1 MLQLRLPILYGFNN
15 HLRLI
20 TLILFLNQQVL
31 LSGKSGFAAEQ
42 TKITKEM
49 GPWFFARMSP
59 VRTVPACQRDVS
71 PAKRKG
77 LLSMIED
84 CSDSTSQEVIAGS
97 SPSGFSRAQVRAA
110 VSYYRSLA
118 QISED
123 ADPLLFWKANDVSGS
138 ILAPLVEAAAEVLAI
153 PATEAI
159 CERIFRRAGEVL
171 TKYRMSLLGRNFE
184 HILMANHNAP
194 KWQGV
199 KGVDIPVLNEVDD
212 SIDAAAH

>member
-1 MLQLRLPILYGFNN
+1 MADRVNIECLGACADESE
-15 HLRLI
+15 
-20 TLILFLNQQVL
+20 VA
-31 LSGKSGFAAEQ
+31 LS
-42 TKITKEM
+42 
-49 GPWFFARMSP
+49 
-59 VRTVPACQRDVS
+59 DVS

-110 VSYYRSLA
+110 ISYYRSLA

-138 ILAPLVEAAAEVLAI
+138 MLAPLVEAAAEVLAI

-184 HILMANHNAP
+184 HILMVNYNAP